1 MRNRT
6 HALDGKPARPLAGW
20 SADPMG
26 DLRTRTHA
34 LSLSVKIEDIRRRMT
49 ARAMRGVFRAGGA
62 SGARLPRN
70 GIHRVLVCRSVHT
83 LGDTL
88 TLTPLL
94 MELADLYPGAEVD
107 VVCGCPVADALFGL
121 FPNVRDIL
129 RMPRHAAGHL
139 LATARTW
146 HAMRRKQYDLVIDPD
161 PQSQSGRLLA
171 LSAHATFSLGYV
183 GPKKSGTLTHGVAL
197 PAGLRHKAML
207 PVYLLRTAIGQ
218 DPAARA
224 YPQPRLPLTDAEQ
237 ECGRRILARLVST
250 DREPGASGPHVG
262 IFANATRNKLLPG
275 VWWRAFVTT
284 LQADLPGCQ
293 IVEILPA
300 FGKSM
305 LGDRFPCFY
314 SSDVRKLA
322 SLVANLDA
330 YISADC
336 GVMHLAWA
344 AGTPTIGFFSVTDPD
359 EWGPYGARNR
369 AIVISGH
376 EPEWAAELAL
386 EVVDRT
392 ARPARPSRP
401 M

>member
-1 MRNRT
+1 MHNR
-6 HALDGKPARPLAGW
+6 AEAPDGNPAKPLAGW
-20 SADPMG
+20 FTDPLGGLRNLSRAPNLSA
-26 DLRTRTHA
+26 
-34 LSLSVKIEDIRRRMT
+34 KIEDVRRRVT
-49 ARAMRGVFRAGGA
+49 ARAMRAVFRGGGA
-62 SGARLPRN
+62 NGARLPRS

-94 MELADLYPGAEVD
+94 TELADLYPGAEVD
-107 VVCGCPVADALFGL
+107 VICGCPVADALFRP

-129 RMPRHAAGHL
+129 RMPRHAAGHP

-146 HAMRRKQYDLVIDPD
+146 HAMRRKRYDLVIDPD

-171 LSAHATFSLGYV
+171 LSAHATYSLGYV

-207 PVYLLRTAIGQ
+207 PVYLLRSAIGQ
-218 DPAARA
+218 DPAARG
-224 YPQPRLPLTDAEQ
+224 YPQPRLLLTDAEQ
-237 ECGRRILARLVST
+237 ECGRRILARLVLT
-250 DREPGASGPHVG
+250 DQKSGASGPHVG

-275 VWWRAFVTT
+275 AWWRAFVTT

-322 SLVANLDA
+322 ALIANLDT

-344 AGTPTIGFFSVTDPD
+344 AGIPTIGFFSVTDPD
-359 EWGPYGARNR
+359 EWGPYGDHNR
-369 AIVISGH
+369 AIMVAGR
-376 EPEWAAELAL
+376 EPEWAAELVL
-386 EVVDRT
+386 EVVGRAT
-392 ARPARPSRP
+392 RAACIAPP